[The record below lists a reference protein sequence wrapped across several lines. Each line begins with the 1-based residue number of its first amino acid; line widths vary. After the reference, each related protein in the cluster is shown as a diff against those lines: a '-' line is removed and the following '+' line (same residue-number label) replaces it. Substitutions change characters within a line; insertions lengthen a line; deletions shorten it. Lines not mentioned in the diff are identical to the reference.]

1 MISEKVIIS
10 NDAGEKV
17 EAIAP
22 VIISAS
28 RATDIP
34 AFYPQRVFYPLAER
48 DWGLG

>member
-28 RATDIP
+28 RAH
-34 AFYPQRVFYPLAER
+34 AFPPLFRRVVFHPLGER
-48 DWGLG
+48 VLRLA